1 MHCICLSWIHPFVS
15 LLLCFSLW
23 YLTLDKK
30 LQAFR
35 GRMTKQYHDL
45 IQYAFEQT
53 LLMMYRHFFQFPNTG
68 VIRKLIPSQ
77 PLRAKEVGVFCFK
90 TIKTLD
96 INLGQGSISVNPREN
111 AHWGRKLSVR
121 NTTNDV
127 ERKKKAFLWNQKTR
141 VVPYHIDSQSLKR
154 EKPTKPKPI
163 KEA

>member
-1 MHCICLSWIHPFVS
+1 MSNSVSLMHCICLSWIHPFVFTT
-15 LLLCFSLW
+15 LMLSLW

-35 GRMTKQYHDL
+35 GRMTKQYRDL

-77 PLRAKEVGVFCFK
+77 PLRAKEVGVFCSK
-90 TIKTLD
+90 QIKTFD
-96 INLGQGSISVNPREN
+96 INLGQGSISVNSKEN
-111 AHWGRKLSVR
+111 VHWSRKLSVR

-127 ERKKKAFLWNQKTR
+127 KKKRKHSFG
-141 VVPYHIDSQSLKR
+141 IKR
-154 EKPTKPKPI
+154 QGWFPI
-163 KEA
+163 T